1 MRVAGRYRTVCRND
15 HAVPENPPRPLT
27 GRDASLDI
35 RIWSAPAGG
44 TPLLLVNASRK
55 QGYAVQRNRF
65 RRRVRMAFLDLLKA
79 DPRLADFA
87 GVVWVRPARG
97 NPKKCM
103 VSYQEIEGQLRL
115 AFSRWETR

>member
-35 RIWSAPAGG
+35 RIWLAPG

-55 QGYAVQRNRF
+55 QGHAVQRNRF
-65 RRRVRMAFLDLLKA
+65 RRRVRMAFLNLLKA
-79 DPRLADFA
+79 DPRLADFV

-97 NPKKCM
+97 SAKKCM
-103 VSYQEIEGQLRL
+103 ITYQEIEGQLRL
-115 AFSRWETR
+115 AFSRWESR

>member
-1 MRVAGRYRTVCRND
+1 MRVAGRYRTVCRKD
-15 HAVPENPPRPLT
+15 RAVPENPPRPLT
-27 GRDASLDI
+27 GRGASLDI
-35 RIWSAPAGG
+35 RIWPAPAGG

-55 QGYAVQRNRF
+55 QGHAVQRNRF

-97 NPKKCM
+97 SSMKCM

-115 AFSRWETR
+115 AFSRWDAR